1 MIHSRESYYEK
12 RRALLWV
19 ASMFIFIS
27 KKRRKRFMK
36 YGGGETMKKWYGV
49 IVLIALVVIA
59 IFAFV
64 YWNSTHYS
72 IEIGKVGVVTD
83 QFGEI
88 LRVQK
93 GPLVWAEKSM
103 FESVRYYTVA
113 VQTEEMLS
121 PSTTVTIDNVTVVRV
136 EHGPSGNLKYG
147 AITVDTK
154 DVSNVFINIAVQ
166 WHIDVESAGWEDRL
180 KKLSTNYPDES
191 YARQT
196 LFNAVR
202 DYARTFAQQFTT
214 DELVYSNRLAYTE
227 GITAYVQDRLDNLE
241 TLSGSISLDTIF
253 VRTIT
258 PPESLQI
265 QYAKVLEARKQAEA
279 IITLAN
285 ATRDASIQVAVGQSM
300 AISLVANATSDAV
313 LTLQSRGLNTTE
325 AVQYLQLQY
334 VYDSLKKIAET
345 NPDWKLTIFINSP
358 QATYTIPISP

>member
-1 MIHSRESYYEK
+1 LLGILCLLVRNAEKIHEDLEVK
-12 RRALLWV
+12 
-19 ASMFIFIS
+19 
-27 KKRRKRFMK
+27 
-36 YGGGETMKKWYGV
+36 GMKKSYGI
-49 IVLIALVVIA
+49 IVLVALVVTAVIA
-59 IFAFV
+59 FEI
-64 YWNSTHYS
+64 WNSTHYS

-83 QFGEI
+83 SAGEI

-93 GPLVWAEKSM
+93 GPLLSAEKSM

-121 PSTTVTIDNVTVVRV
+121 PSTTVTTGNVTVVRV
-136 EHGPSGNLKYG
+136 EHGPSENLRYG
-147 AITVDTK
+147 ALTVDTK

-166 WHIDVESAGWEDRL
+166 WHVDVESDGWEDRL
-180 KKLSTNYPDES
+180 KEFSTNYPDES

-227 GITAYVQDRLDNLE
+227 GVTAYVQDGLDNLE
-241 TLSGSISLDTIF
+241 TLNSIVVLDRIF

-265 QYAKVLEARKQAEA
+265 QYAKVLEAKKQAEA
-279 IITLAN
+279 TITLAN

-300 AISLVANATSDAV
+300 AINLVANATSDAV

-325 AVQYLQLQY
+325 AMQYLQLQY
-334 VYDSLKKIAET
+334 VYDSLKKIAEM

-358 QATYTIPISP
+358 EATYTIPVSP

>member
-1 MIHSRESYYEK
+1 
-12 RRALLWV
+12 V
-19 ASMFIFIS
+19 
-27 KKRRKRFMK
+27 KKI
-36 YGGGETMKKWYGV
+36 YGV
-49 IVLIALVVIA
+49 IVLMALVVA
-59 IFAFV
+59 AAFAFM
-64 YWNSTHYS
+64 YWSSTHYS
-72 IEIGKVGVVTD
+72 VEIGKVGVVTD
-83 QFGEI
+83 PTGEI

-93 GPLVWAEKSM
+93 GPLMSGEKSM
-103 FESVRYYTVA
+103 FDFVRYYTVA

-121 PSTTVTIDNVTVVRV
+121 PSTTVTLNNVTVVRV

-166 WHIDVESAGWEDRL
+166 WHIDVDSADWEDRL
-180 KKLSTNYPDES
+180 KEFSTNYPDEN
-191 YARQT
+191 YARET

-227 GITAYVQDRLDNLE
+227 GVTAYVQNGLNSLE
-241 TLSGSISLDTIF
+241 TLNGIIVLDKIF

-265 QYAKVLEARKQAEA
+265 QYAKVLEAKKQAEA
-279 IITLAN
+279 TITLAN

-300 AISLVANATSDAV
+300 AINLVANATSDAV
-313 LTLQSRGLNTTE
+313 LTLQSTGLNTTE

-334 VYDSLKKIAET
+334 VYDSLKKIAEM
-345 NPDWKLTIFINSP
+345 NPDWKLTIFIDSP
-358 QATYTIPISP
+358 EATYTIPVSP

>member
-1 MIHSRESYYEK
+1 
-12 RRALLWV
+12 
-19 ASMFIFIS
+19 
-27 KKRRKRFMK
+27 
-36 YGGGETMKKWYGV
+36 MKKWLIAIV
-49 IVLIALVVIA
+49 SIAIVLVAV
-59 IFAFV
+59 FTFV
-64 YWNSTHYS
+64 WYSSATHYS
-72 IEIGKVGVVTD
+72 IEVGKVGVVTD
-83 QFGEI
+83 QYGEI

-93 GPLVWAEKSM
+93 GPLMWAEKSM
-103 FESVRYYTVA
+103 FDSLRYYTVA

-121 PSTTVTIDNVTVVRV
+121 PSTTVTIGNVTVVRV
-136 EHGPSGNLKYG
+136 EHGASEGLRYG
-147 AITVDTK
+147 ALTVDTK

-166 WHIDVESAGWEDRL
+166 WHIDVESDGWEGRL
-180 KKLSTNYPDES
+180 MNFSTNYPNEN

-202 DYARTFAQQFTT
+202 DYARSFAQQFTT

-227 GITAYVQDRLDNLE
+227 GVTAYVQDKLDGLE
-241 TLSGSISLDTIF
+241 TLCDCIVLDTIF

-265 QYAKVLEARKQAEA
+265 QYAKVLEAKKQAEA

-313 LTLQSRGLNTTE
+313 LALQTKGLNTTE

-334 VYDSLKKIAET
+334 IYDSLKKIAET

-358 QATYTIPISP
+358 QATYTIPVNP